1 MSTDRIRMISHSYA
15 DEANTNAQNLTVRE
29 IARRLDPERFE
40 ITLFA
45 RDEPD
50 PRLLGSSNVRI
61 LRFGAH
67 GKALKFLSRSLFGGF
82 AVNFYV
88 RNEWVDSLYLRA
100 RPLLARRQVAVYHVT
115 GAIGERRQ
123 NPRDF
128 DAFARGITRCQVVAC
143 NSDHVAAT
151 VESRFG
157 FRPPVV
163 RNGVDF
169 ERFHPGRGERR
180 RERPRVLFAA
190 SLQPRKRPDL
200 VLEVAA
206 RLAGADFR
214 IVGSG
219 PLAGAIA
226 SRAREL
232 SNVAVLASVPQ
243 ATLANEMREA
253 DVFLLTSSSPVV
265 EGAPQVLAQAAASG
279 LPVVAFD
286 AYRPEAVIDGKTGFV
301 VRDDRE
307 MMEKLRLVVERP
319 DLRDQMGEA
328 GVQFAR
334 RRFDWGAIVR
344 QWEDLIA
351 EAVARACAA

>member
-1 MSTDRIRMISHSYA
+1 MISHSYA

-61 LRFGAH
+61 LRFGDH

-115 GAIGERRQ
+115 AAIGERRQ
-123 NPRDF
+123 HPRDF
-128 DAFARGITRCQVVAC
+128 DAFVRGITRSQVVAC
-143 NSDHVAAT
+143 NSEHVAAT
-151 VESRFG
+151 VESQFG

-180 RERPRVLFAA
+180 PERPRVLFAA
-190 SLQPRKRPDL
+190 SLQPRKRADL
-200 VLEVAA
+200 VLEAAA
-206 RLAGADFR
+206 RIPGADFR
-214 IVGSG
+214 IIGSG

-232 SNVAVLASVPQ
+232 SNVAVLAAVPQ
-243 ATLANEMREA
+243 TTLAKEMREA
-253 DVFLLTSSSPVV
+253 DVFLLTSSSPVA

-286 AYRPEAVIDGKTGFV
+286 AYRPEAVIDGETGFL
-301 VRDDRE
+301 VRGEDE
-307 MMEKLRLVVERP
+307 LVERVRGLVQRP
-319 DLRDQMGEA
+319 GLRGRMGRA
-328 GVQFAR
+328 GFRLAR
-334 RRFDWGAIVR
+334 ERFDWDDIVER
-344 QWEDLIA
+344 WQDLVA
-351 EAVARACAA
+351 EARARALRVP